1 MAHFLEHMMYLG
13 SKKFPSKN
21 EFSEFL
27 VNHGSEDD
35 NAYTMDD
42 RTMYYYDIGDEDLE
56 KSLELFGALLE
67 APLLS
72 ADGVDHEKQAVESEY
87 VQSLQSDSNI
97 KEELKK
103 HLADP
108 LHPFSQFAMGSLKS
122 FDHPRLHS
130 LV

>member
-1 MAHFLEHMMYLG
+1 MALSVKIGSVYDYKEVQGMAHFLEHMMYLG
-13 SKKFPSKN
+13 SKKFPNKN

-42 RTMYYYDIGDEDLE
+42 RTMYYYDIGDDDLQ

-72 ADGVDHEKQAVESEY
+72 ADGVEHEK
-87 VQSLQSDSNI
+87 
-97 KEELKK
+97 
-103 HLADP
+103 
-108 LHPFSQFAMGSLKS
+108 
-122 FDHPRLHS
+122 
-130 LV
+130 